1 MKKWTGQIRQVTA
14 FDGVQPPSHS
24 WLLGP
29 PCEPTE
35 LWESYHFHFSVFP
48 SELKTTAMIEIVP
61 QKKRKSDS
69 EGKFSFS
76 LNQSIFF
83 WDDTRR
89 QLGVLSPAFTIYPG
103 TESISKTPV
112 IINDRR
118 KTSPGGG
125 NGNPS
130 SILAWRI
137 PWRGAIVR
145 GVMEMDTTEWLTLQG
160 KRWVALS
167 GWGDSRRP
175 ERPILTSLSPVDQFP
190 SRKTRWVRKKSP

>member
-1 MKKWTGQIRQVTA
+1 MKKWMGQIRQVTA

-89 QLGVLSPAFTIYPG
+89 QLGVVSPAFTIYPG

-112 IINDRR
+112 IINDRQ
-118 KTSPGGG
+118 KK
-125 NGNPS
+125 NV
-130 SILAWRI
+130 
-137 PWRGAIVR
+137 PWRR
-145 GVMEMDTTEWLTLQG
+145 KWQPLQYSCLKNPMERSLVGHSTWGHGDG
-160 KRWVALS
+160 HNWVTNTP
-167 GWGDSRRP
+167 G
-175 ERPILTSLSPVDQFP
+175 
-190 SRKTRWVRKKSP
+190 